1 MAAKT
6 FEEWWCDKQ
15 ELLTKCTDKLGAY
28 AAWEAAYKSAVEKFT
43 SYNSQ
48 SMPCCICGAAIV
60 VQAKVICECCANHYY
75 E

>member
-6 FEEWWCDKQ
+6 FEEWWNSKE
-15 ELLTKCTDKLGAY
+15 ELVDRATNKLTAY
-28 AAWEAAYKSAVEKFT
+28 AAWEAATKAMVEKFT

-48 SMPCCICGAAIV
+48 SMPCCICGEPVSI
-60 VQAKVICECCANHYY
+60 QAKVICECCANHYY